1 MKKRWTVVSLVI
13 LLFQYFSPLVAV
25 AESLS
30 NNSDSFAITQL
41 SVNDGAVINSEEVSI
56 KLKGT
61 AATSNNMTRSI
72 KLVGAVLDATTSGQ
86 VISDSEI
93 IGNFSSTVTG
103 VTVTLNPE
111 VKGNFELKFK
121 AKLLDGETSQ
131 QVVSATGDFQSV
143 TSPITL
149 ANSATQDSSEDTVE
163 TATSVSS
170 NLPESEESSEVA
182 ETEEST
188 MKDSETEETETSES
202 KAPAKAVAKREPQ
215 NVADFFAS
223 SVSGQSNLFL
233 SAIWV
238 DENGKE
244 IAESSVEIGD
254 KVYLAF
260 KYNIPEDVRE
270 KMQDGDFYE
279 VQLPPEIAI
288 KTPLDFPLNGPGG
301 VYGKV
306 HIDTDGRMT
315 VTFNNKVTEESNIS
329 GVVNVGGN
337 LEQGNMPGPGD
348 NTIDIPF
355 LEENEGLPINVKH
368 KTEETIRKTG
378 HPDKQVNPNQLIWE
392 VDINVGL
399 EKLTNAVVTESF
411 PEGTEYESVAVI
423 KSKLISMV
431 LLFLEKK
438 N

>member
-215 NVADFFAS
+215 K
-223 SVSGQSNLFL
+223 G
-233 SAIWV
+233 
-238 DENGKE
+238 
-244 IAESSVEIGD
+244 
-254 KVYLAF
+254 
-260 KYNIPEDVRE
+260 
-270 KMQDGDFYE
+270 
-279 VQLPPEIAI
+279 
-288 KTPLDFPLNGPGG
+288 LNP
-301 VYGKV
+301 
-306 HIDTDGRMT
+306 
-315 VTFNNKVTEESNIS
+315 
-329 GVVNVGGN
+329 
-337 LEQGNMPGPGD
+337 
-348 NTIDIPF
+348 
-355 LEENEGLPINVKH
+355 
-368 KTEETIRKTG
+368 
-378 HPDKQVNPNQLIWE
+378 
-392 VDINVGL
+392 
-399 EKLTNAVVTESF
+399 
-411 PEGTEYESVAVI
+411 
-423 KSKLISMV
+423 
-431 LLFLEKK
+431 
-438 N
+438 